1 MTLQGDAMRIGIGY
15 DVHRL
20 KRGRKLF
27 IGGVEFEKAEFG
39 LEGHSDA
46 DVLIH
51 AIMDAMLGAAGL
63 HDIGHY
69 FPDNDNKYKGIRS
82 TELLKQVKEIIGKEG
97 YELSNVDTIVVAE
110 YPRLAPYIDKIKET
124 LAAILGVSTGQIG
137 VKATTEEGLGF
148 TGAKE
153 GVAAHAVA
161 LLREKT

>member
-1 MTLQGDAMRIGIGY
+1 MRIGIGY

-20 KRGRKLF
+20 KRGRRLF
-27 IGGVEFEKAEFG
+27 IGGCEFEKAEFG

-63 HDIGHY
+63 RDIGHY
-69 FPDNDNKYKGIRS
+69 FPDSDAKYKGIRS
-82 TELLKQVKEIIGKEG
+82 TELLKQVNGIINREG
-97 YELSNVDTIVVAE
+97 FELENIDTIVVAE
-110 YPRLAPYIDKIKET
+110 YPRLAPAIDRIKEC
-124 LAAILGVSTGQIG
+124 LSAALGIDAKKIG

-161 LLREKT
+161 LLRELK